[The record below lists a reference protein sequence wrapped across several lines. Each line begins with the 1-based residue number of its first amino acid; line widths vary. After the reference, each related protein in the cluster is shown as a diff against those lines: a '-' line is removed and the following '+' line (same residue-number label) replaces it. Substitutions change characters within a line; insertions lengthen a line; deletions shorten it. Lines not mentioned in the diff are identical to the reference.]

1 MSEFWKTASLILIT
15 TILSLSVGKTEQ
27 DISVVLGMVALCIG
41 TCAAVTILEPV
52 LDYLRELQNT
62 FRLPEDLINVLLK
75 AVGITLAAELSAA
88 VCSDAGNTSLAKT
101 LQILGGAVVLS
112 LSVPVFR
119 TLMLIIKEMI
129 GSV

>member
-1 MSEFWKTASLILIT
+1 MSEFWKIVSLILIT
-15 TILSLSVGKTEQ
+15 AIFSLSLEKTER
-27 DISVVLGMVALCIG
+27 DISVVLRMVALCIG
-41 TCAAVTILEPV
+41 MCAAMTILEPV
-52 LDYLRELQNT
+52 LDYLRELQDT
-62 FRLPEDLINVLLK
+62 FRLPGDLIHVLLK

-88 VCSDAGNTSLAKT
+88 VCADAGNTSLSKT

-119 TLMLIIKEMI
+119 TLMIIIKEMI